1 MLSTSRALQV
11 DYRYSNYNTTTA
23 AAVAT
28 VASIIVIFFPPCHF
42 LPFLSFAFPCYFPF
56 YPLLRHFSHSH
67 HFALIHPPLSSPFP
81 SSILYQSPLTPF
93 HLQPLPSLYHHHQH
107 HYPCLVL
114 ITHSVLFVNSTY
126 SYFKINGL
134 NVTKIPLTYA
144 RQAVRKARG
153 TVKLY
158 VKKAPKRQVSIKV
171 VSALHNANTD
181 LFASIITWCQIA
193 SNVASYE
200 YFFGLWRNCFEGFAR
215 RPEWSIS

>member
-1 MLSTSRALQV
+1 MSSTSRALLV

-28 VASIIVIFFPPCHF
+28 VAGIITFFFPPCHF
-42 LPFLSFAFPCYFPF
+42 LPFLSLAFPCYFPF

-93 HLQPLPSLYHHHQH
+93 HLQPLSSLYHHHQH

-114 ITHSVLFVNSTY
+114 ITHSVLFFNSTY

-134 NVTKIPLTYA
+134 NVTKVPLTYA

-171 VSALHNANTD
+171 VGALHNVNTD
-181 LFASIITWCQIA
+181 LFASIIT
-193 SNVASYE
+193 
-200 YFFGLWRNCFEGFAR
+200 
-215 RPEWSIS
+215 